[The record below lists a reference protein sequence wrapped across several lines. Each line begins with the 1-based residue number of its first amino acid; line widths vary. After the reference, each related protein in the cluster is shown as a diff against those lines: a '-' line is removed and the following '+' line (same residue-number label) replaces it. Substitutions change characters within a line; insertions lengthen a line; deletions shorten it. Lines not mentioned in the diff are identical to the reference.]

1 MMDSKTKQNDI
12 SYGAA
17 RLFKAIMDR
26 NRQMAQMRK
35 KAINRRMEQMH
46 RTLTEQEK
54 YDLAK
59 KLDAVQ
65 GVLYAV
71 TELDVP
77 EDLIDALDDAI
88 EYLSPRYVEDCMQEL
103 EDGMNS
109 PEAKAFAA
117 RVMEQQGENIIDFK
131 SRKGGKK

>member
-1 MMDSKTKQNDI
+1 
-12 SYGAA
+12 
-17 RLFKAIMDR
+17 
-26 NRQMAQMRK
+26 
-35 KAINRRMEQMH
+35 MH
-46 RTLTEQEK
+46 RTLTEKEK

-71 TELDVP
+71 TELNVP

-103 EDGMNS
+103 QDGMNS
-109 PEAKAFAA
+109 PEAKAFADSLLKTPEAQA
-117 RVMEQQGENIIDFK
+117 RIAEIDAMK
-131 SRKGGKK
+131 SGKIVDINSRKGRKDGGKN